1 MKRLGVVGALALA
14 GGAFWYLQRSRTPA
28 IAADAPPPPAMGT
41 AVAGS
46 AHAAE
51 AAKRFDKV
59 TKLANADER
68 KQLADRIASAQA
80 ARAASRSAP
89 IPRLPDGSA
98 EEETAI
104 SKTEIRSAM
113 RELVPYITACYEEAI
128 PKLGDA
134 PDISV
139 LAELT
144 LIGAPDVGTIVD
156 AHGLADRDG
165 NSLVQSFDDCLRNTF
180 QLMALPPLAEGDKI
194 EVRYPFEFRTK

>member
-1 MKRLGVVGALALA
+1 
-14 GGAFWYLQRSRTPA
+14 
-28 IAADAPPPPAMGT
+28 MGLST
-41 AVAGS
+41 DGS
-46 AHAAE
+46 AGQLAR
-51 AAKRFDKV
+51 AAKPVDKV

-89 IPRLPDGSA
+89 IPRLPAQGSD
-98 EEETAI
+98 EEDPRM
-104 SKTEIRSAM
+104 SRTEIRGAM
-113 RELVPYITACYEEAI
+113 RELIPYITACYEEAI
-128 PKLGDA
+128 PSLGEA

-144 LIGAPDVGTIVD
+144 LVGDPDVGTIVD
-156 AHGLADRDG
+156 AHGLADKAG
-165 NSLVQSFDDCLRNTF
+165 NPLPQAFDDCLRNTF